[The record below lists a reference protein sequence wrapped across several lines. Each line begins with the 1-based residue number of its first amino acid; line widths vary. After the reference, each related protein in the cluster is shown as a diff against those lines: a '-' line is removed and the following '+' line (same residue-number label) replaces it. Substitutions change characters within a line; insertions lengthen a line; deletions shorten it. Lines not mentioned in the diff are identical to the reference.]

1 MAFGAALMGY
11 PSLAMDE
18 MPPTTASTRV
28 AVECLTLWLEQDR
41 VSAALHIAL
50 LKQDPDEAD
59 EMIVGLLNLSH
70 KLLLK
75 LARERGAT
83 PYDVRDKAREILCEL
98 SLKLPE

>member
-1 MAFGAALMGY
+1 
-11 PSLAMDE
+11 MDE
-18 MPPTTASTRV
+18 VQSATAPARV
-28 AVECLTLWLEQDR
+28 GVECLTLWMEPDR
-41 VSAALHIAL
+41 MSAALHIAL

-59 EMIVGLLNLSH
+59 SMLVGLLNLSH

-83 PYDVRDKAREILCEL
+83 LYDVKKTCREILREL

>member
-1 MAFGAALMGY
+1 M
-11 PSLAMDE
+11 
-18 MPPTTASTRV
+18 
-28 AVECLTLWLEQDR
+28 LWMEPDR
-41 VSAALHIAL
+41 VNAALHIAL

-59 EMIVGLLNLSH
+59 GMIVGLLNLSH

-83 PYDVRDKAREILCEL
+83 PYDLMDKSREILCDL

>member
-1 MAFGAALMGY
+1 
-11 PSLAMDE
+11 MDE
-18 MPPTTASTRV
+18 VRPIIAHTRV
-28 AVECLTLWLEQDR
+28 GVECLTLWMEPDR

-59 EMIVGLLNLSH
+59 GMIVGLLNLSH

-83 PYDVRDKAREILCEL
+83 LRREEKVPRDPSRPVAQA
-98 SLKLPE
+98 PGVAAG